1 LQTSSKVVIDTDAGA
16 DDAVALFLA
25 LAAHKD
31 QSKNFEI
38 LGITTVSGN
47 TGVDYVCRNVGI
59 VLEYT
64 GIEVRYTVCKMLINA
79 CTICIL
85 CSMI

>member
-1 LQTSSKVVIDTDAGA
+1 MLTLSWTLTNHLLYEINTPLQASCKVVIDTDAGV

-25 LAAHKD
+25 IAAHKD
-31 QSKNFEI
+31 QSNNFEI

-59 VLEYT
+59 VLESA
-64 GIEVRYTVCKMLINA
+64 GIEV
-79 CTICIL
+79 
-85 CSMI
+85 